1 MQGILRNGLAGMRRM
16 WRGFEIV
23 GEGGG
28 WEECGELMFTAKVK
42 FCVVTGWVW

>member
-1 MQGILRNGLAGMRRM
+1 MVLRLSVR
-16 WRGFEIV
+16 E
-23 GEGGG
+23 GG

>member
-28 WEECGELMFTAKVK
+28 VGR
-42 FCVVTGWVW
+42 VW